1 MVGVKYDIATDKE
14 LLEVIAKFEKKGYKN
29 FFLRRKEGSE
39 KIWILKC
46 WK

>member
-1 MVGVKYDIATDKE
+1 MVGVKYDVCVNEE
-14 LLEVIAKFEKKGYKN
+14 LLQTILKFEKKGYRN
-29 FFLRRKEGSE
+29 FFLKRKEGSE